1 MEVRLLPIKQHPRGP
16 SWVIDSTEQPL
27 LYKVQL
33 KIVQPKH
40 KRYHCSE
47 AVKSQVPNSTMIRAM
62 HALI

>member
-33 KIVQPKH
+33 KVVQPK
-40 KRYHCSE
+40 RYRNHYSE
-47 AVKSQVPNSTMIRAM
+47 AVKSHVPDSTIIKACCI
-62 HALI
+62 L